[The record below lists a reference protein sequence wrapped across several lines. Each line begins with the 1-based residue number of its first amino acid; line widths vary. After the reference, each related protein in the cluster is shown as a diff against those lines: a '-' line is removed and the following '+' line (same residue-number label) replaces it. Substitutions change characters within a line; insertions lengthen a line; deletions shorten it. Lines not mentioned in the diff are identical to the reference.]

1 MSYAVRNDGRGFRAV
16 TGADDVLEG
25 ETFSMTEPPAVEP
38 TPNELI
44 LGEIAAL
51 EATGTARRIREA
63 VLGIDNGWLE
73 ALNDQLAALRGTL
86 K

>member
-1 MSYAVRNDGRGFRAV
+1 MSYAIRNDGKGFRAV
-16 TGADDVLEG
+16 NGPDDILEG
-25 ETFSMTEPPAVEP
+25 ETFSEAKPPAAEP

-44 LGEIAAL
+44 LSEISDI
-51 EATGTARRIREA
+51 EATVTARRIREA

-73 ALNDQLAALRGTL
+73 ALNEQVVTLRGTL